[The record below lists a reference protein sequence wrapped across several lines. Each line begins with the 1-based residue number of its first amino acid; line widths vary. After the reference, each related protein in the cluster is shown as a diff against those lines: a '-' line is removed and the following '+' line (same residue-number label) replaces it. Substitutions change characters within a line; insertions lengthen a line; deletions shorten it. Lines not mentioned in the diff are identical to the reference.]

1 MLFCIK
7 GISYPSIY
15 LADTCRVQNRRQNLS
30 ELNFF
35 WGANFSIFSWL
46 FGRRQNKFL
55 ASDSDFISVRLIG
68 IQSLINIHL
77 LSFKI
82 LHQLEIPIFRRTFAP
97 QHKKKGKN
105 DSSKVERCEIY
116 IRKRSPAKC
125 PPQKTARRRE
135 KNLFKILLFSMNPTR
150 FIFCQRL

>member
-30 ELNFF
+30 ELNSFLMQIYQFF
-35 WGANFSIFSWL
+35 LTLW
-46 FGRRQNKFL
+46 RRQNKFL

-82 LHQLEIPIFRRTFAP
+82 LHQLEIPISRRTFAL
-97 QHKKKGKN
+97 QQKKKGKN
-105 DSSKVERCEIY
+105 GSGKVERCEIY

-125 PPQKTARRRE
+125 PPQKTAERRE
-135 KNLFKILLFSMNPTR
+135 KDLFKIFTS
-150 FIFCQRL
+150 